1 MCALPILDRVAPVV
15 DAGSGMFR
23 VICSFAGGDALQAG
37 MFGRIRIDYDKRADA
52 LVVPRVALLDD
63 QGTPAVYAVRDG
75 KAVRVPVKTGYTDGD
90 WTAILGGLTLGD
102 AVVHAG
108 KVPLRQGRA
117 VQAIG
122 APADKARAVD
132 RSGAEPEGREGRK

>member
-1 MCALPILDRVAPVV
+1 
-15 DAGSGMFR
+15 
-23 VICSFAGGDALQAG
+23 

-90 WTAILGGLTLGD
+90 WTEILGGLKLCD
-102 AVVHAG
+102 AVVTAG
-108 KVPLRQGRA
+108 KVAFREGSA
-117 VQAIG
+117 VQVIG
-122 APADKARAVD
+122 VPADKARAVA
-132 RSGAEPEGREGRK
+132 RSHAEADGQAGKQLVAALLTGTPNFRLPVAPALSPCC